1 MFIAIAAAALATA
14 PTTTTTAPKA
24 PPPIAAVDTP
34 KSGKKPATVVKKDP
48 MAEFGKIMLMFDK
61 FFPAQPEPDPA
72 RLELARTSMNRLIP
86 NGSYGKAFGNMA
98 ELMADRVLSM
108 SESDIAF
115 GTAKKPSTDATTM
128 RDMMVKDDPNFLE
141 REKIIRRVGRE
152 ELVKIFAILEPSLR
166 EGLAK
171 SLARRL
177 DAKQLT
183 DLNAFLATDSGR
195 AFGEQSV
202 GMWFDPDIARSM
214 FQTMPAMLMAV
225 PGAIA
230 RIDKETAHLPKP
242 PKKKAPAST
251 KKEEGADDHDH
262 PETGDAGE

>member
-14 PTTTTTAPKA
+14 PTTTTPKA
-24 PPPIAAVDTP
+24 PSPITVVDTR
-34 KSGKKPATVVKKDP
+34 KGSKKPAPVAKKDP
-48 MAEFGKIMLMFDK
+48 MAEFGKVMLMFDK

-72 RLELARTSMNRLIP
+72 RLELARTSMNRLLP
-86 NGSYGKAFGNMA
+86 NGAYGKAFGNMA

-108 SESDIAF
+108 SESDMAF
-115 GTAKKPSTDATTM
+115 GTTKKSAADTTTM
-128 RDMMVKDDPNFLE
+128 RDRMVKDDPYFLE

-152 ELVKIFAILEPSLR
+152 ELVKIFAIIEPSLR

-171 SLARRL
+171 SLARRM

-202 GMWFDPDIARSM
+202 GMWFDPDIARSL
-214 FQTMPAMLMAV
+214 FQSMPAMLMAV

-242 PKKKAPAST
+242 KKKEAPAPD
-251 KKEEGADDHDH
+251 KKEGGADNHD
-262 PETGDAGE
+262 PQQAEDAGE